1 MSETPSKREGYVN
14 LDLADM
20 SETQEMVVNMFIH
33 EGELR
38 AQDSIWAL
46 LIKKMPP
53 LMSDDDFDRG
63 FEAGYDHA
71 MSVINEYIHGPAE
84 PEEVVELEPELDF
97 DVTDVDDPE

>member
-1 MSETPSKREGYVN
+1 MTDSKREGYVN
-14 LDLADM
+14 LQLEDM
-20 SETQEMVVNMFIH
+20 TETQELVVNMFVH

-38 AQDSIWAL
+38 EQDAIWEL

-71 MSVINEYIHGPAE
+71 MSIINEHIHGPAE
-84 PEEVVELEPELDF
+84 PEQVVEIEPKEEF